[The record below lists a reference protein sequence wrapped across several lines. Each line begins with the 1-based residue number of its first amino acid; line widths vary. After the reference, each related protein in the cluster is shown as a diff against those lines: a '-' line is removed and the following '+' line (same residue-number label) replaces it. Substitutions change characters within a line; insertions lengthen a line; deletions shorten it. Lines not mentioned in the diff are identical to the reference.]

1 MTNTLAFPMYGVN
14 QADNARLW
22 QVVQRL
28 LLERGLAVSGW
39 SGEDLLA
46 HWQSGDL
53 LLSQTCGFPLVTQL
67 PEVQTVGCFHYTAP
81 GCEGIH
87 YRSFLVAREADAGK
101 ALVDFRGQRA
111 VCNSVDSQSG
121 YNALRKM
128 VAPLAEQG
136 RFFAQ
141 TSLSGSHRQSLN
153 ALAEGRAD
161 IAAIDCVTWALLQR
175 HEPELVEGLSVVG
188 ETPLAPGL
196 PLITAGDATT
206 IAILRD
212 ALHTL
217 VSAPLYRSVCEA
229 MLIGGFSA
237 VSREPYSLLLDWRD
251 EAAELGVTRL

>member
-14 QADNARLW
+14 QADNERLW
-22 QVVQRL
+22 QAVQRL
-28 LLERGLAVSGW
+28 LLERGLAVNPW
-39 SGEDLLA
+39 SGEDLHA

-67 PEVQTVGCFHYTAP
+67 PEVHTVGCFHYTAP

-87 YRSFLVAREADAGK
+87 YRSFLVAREANAGK
-101 ALVDFRGQRA
+101 TLADFRGQRA

-136 RFFAQ
+136 RFFTQ
-141 TSLSGSHRQSLN
+141 TSLSGSHRQSLI

-196 PLITAGDATT
+196 PLITAGDASTVEL
-206 IAILRD
+206 LRD
-212 ALHTL
+212 ALRAL
-217 VSAPLYRSVCEA
+217 VSDPQYRSVCEA

-237 VSREPYSLLLDWRD
+237 VSREPYSLLLAWRD
-251 EAAELGVTRL
+251 EAAELGVTRI

>member
-14 QADNARLW
+14 QADNERLW
-22 QVVQRL
+22 QAVQRL
-28 LLERGLAVSGW
+28 LLERGLTVSGW

-81 GCEGIH
+81 GCEGIG
-87 YRSFLVAREADAGK
+87 YRSFLMAREADAGK
-101 ALVDFRGQRA
+101 TLADFRGQRA

-196 PLITAGDATT
+196 PLITA
-206 IAILRD
+206 RD
-212 ALHTL
+212 ASTVELLRNALRAL
-217 VSAPLYRSVCEA
+217 VSDPQYRSVCEA

-237 VSREPYSLLLDWRD
+237 VSREPYSLLLAWRD